1 MTNFTI
7 KKKKKKN
14 QSKTMR
20 EKKAFNVETVRYK
33 ECIID
38 GGGGVFEKKGKTW
51 RKRRC
56 RGC

>member
-1 MTNFTI
+1 MTNFRI
-7 KKKKKKN
+7 KKKKKI
-14 QSKTMR
+14 QSKTVR